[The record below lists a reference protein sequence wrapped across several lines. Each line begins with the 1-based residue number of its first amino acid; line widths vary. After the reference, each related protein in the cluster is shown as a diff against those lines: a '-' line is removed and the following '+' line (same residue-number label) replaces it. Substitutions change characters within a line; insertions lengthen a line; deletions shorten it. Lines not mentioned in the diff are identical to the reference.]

1 MVYFEWDRSNLTDQ
15 AQAAINA
22 AVNQAR
28 ECGVASVEI
37 EGHTDR
43 SGPASYNVGLSNRR
57 AAAVR
62 DEMVRLGVPGSA
74 ISTEGFG
81 ERQTAVDTPD
91 GVREPLNRRS
101 EVMIDLN

>member
-1 MVYFEWDRSNLTDQ
+1 VVYFEWDRSNLTDQ
-15 AQAAINA
+15 AQTAVNA

-28 ECGVASVEI
+28 NCGVASVEI

-43 SGPASYNVGLSNRR
+43 SGSAAYNVGLSQRR
-57 AAAVR
+57 ARAVR
-62 DEMVRLGVPGSA
+62 DEMVRLGVPGTA

-81 ERQTAVDTPD
+81 ERQTAVETPD